1 MNYQVTYNFEEAKE
15 NVIELIKRNTHDFR
29 SDMLK
34 EIKTAA
40 EYGSFDDVEIFVNEV
55 HTAEKVCER
64 QIDTV
69 KKATSIA
76 EILNITSDYNAL
88 GNILFE
94 QDDTVLSA
102 ILGIQVKQNWNCIK

>member
-15 NVIELIKRNTHDFR
+15 NVIELIKKYTYDFC
-29 SDMLK
+29 SDMMK

-40 EYGSFDDVEIFVNEV
+40 EYDSIDDVEIFVDMIR
-55 HTAEKVCER
+55 TAEKVCKK

-69 KKATSIA
+69 TKATSIA
-76 EILNITSDYNAL
+76 EILSITSDNDEV

-102 ILGIQVKQNWNCIK
+102 ILGIQVKQNWGC